1 MPDNDT
7 LTLPFIKIGNWFSG
21 EVNIIDFDD
30 AIEIDKYIDIHF
42 SIIPMIFNSTKHY
55 HHIRNIFI

>member
-7 LTLPFIKIGNWFSG
+7 LTLLFIKIGNWSSG

-30 AIEIDKYIDIHF
+30 AIEIDKYIDIHLYF
-42 SIIPMIFNSTKHY
+42 DYSNDIQFY
-55 HHIRNIFI
+55 

>member
-30 AIEIDKYIDIHF
+30 AIEIDKYFDY
-42 SIIPMIFNSTKHY
+42 SN
-55 HHIRNIFI
+55 NIQFY

>member
-7 LTLPFIKIGNWFSG
+7 LTLLFNIKIGNWFSG

-30 AIEIDKYIDIHF
+30 AIEIDKYFDYSNDIQF
-42 SIIPMIFNSTKHY
+42 Y
-55 HHIRNIFI
+55 